1 VSFFPKKFSSSRPET
16 STRQKRKK
24 LFSSHR
30 RRYHSEHPDQLPRA
44 GSWRHRE
51 ERGEVA
57 RPRGEGR
64 GRGGEAEDFGVALE
78 LPARFFFEVFI
89 VEVRLS
95 ELLSR
100 CSLSLSFSLSLS
112 LSLFLSLFLS
122 LSFSPSLY
130 LFLVPPED
138 RAKRMTIKRRRRNKR
153 RVLSRKDRDDVCVAV
168 EPKDFLIFFGSFFL
182 VSERK
187 KWRGGG
193 GR

>member
-1 VSFFPKKFSSSRPET
+1 MTATFGFFYFGEARKREGEKEEKCEFFSKKVSSPRPET

-100 CSLSLSFSLSLS
+100 CSFSLYLSLSLS

-122 LSFSPSLY
+122 LSFSLSFSLS
-130 LFLVPPED
+130 
-138 RAKRMTIKRRRRNKR
+138 
-153 RVLSRKDRDDVCVAV
+153 LS
-168 EPKDFLIFFGSFFL
+168 LSLSLSFFL
-182 VSERK
+182 SLSLSLSRPPEGTREKNDNK
-187 KWRGGG
+187 KKTKK
-193 GR
+193 